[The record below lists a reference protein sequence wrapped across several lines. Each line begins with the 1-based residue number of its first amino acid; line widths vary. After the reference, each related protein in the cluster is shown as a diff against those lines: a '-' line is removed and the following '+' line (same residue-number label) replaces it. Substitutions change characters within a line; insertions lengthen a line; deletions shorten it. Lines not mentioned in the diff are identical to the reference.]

1 MLTAVYPIIWGFVAF
16 VVLIVVILMIL
27 RLIFN
32 YTDPNPFGV
41 VGRFGYN
48 LKKHTERIVYP
59 SAGILRQFNVNTKIA
74 PLITI
79 IGAIVIGYFINQLFY
94 TIFFTIDG
102 ITANMVGGSVIKIA
116 GFLLYGILGLYSLAV
131 IIRIIFSWVMPIT
144 NPAFV
149 FLRKITDPV
158 LEPFRRIIPPLGA
171 FDISPIVVL
180 LLLGF
185 LQTAVAAVLIGG

>member
-1 MLTAVYPIIWGFVAF
+1 MLNAVYPVIWGFIAF
-16 VVLIVVILMIL
+16 IVLIVVFLMLI

-41 VGRFGYN
+41 VGRFAYN

-59 SAGILRQFNVNTKIA
+59 SAGILRQFNINTKIA

-79 IGAIVIGYFINQLFY
+79 FGAIIIGYFVNQLFY
-94 TIFFTIDG
+94 TVFFTIDG
-102 ITANMVGGSVIKIA
+102 IAENLIGGSVIKIV

-144 NPAFV
+144 NPVFV

-158 LEPFRRIIPPLGA
+158 LEPFRKIIPPLGA

-185 LQTAVAAVLIGG
+185 LQTAVAAVLIGS

>member
-1 MLTAVYPIIWGFVAF
+1 MLTAVYPVIWGFIAF
-16 VVLIVVILMIL
+16 VVLIVVILMVL

-32 YTDPNPFGV
+32 YTDPNPFGF
-41 VGRFGYN
+41 VGRFAYN

-59 SAGILRQFNVNTKIA
+59 SAGILRQFNINTKIA

-79 IGAIVIGYFINQLFY
+79 FGAIIIGYFVNQLFF

-102 ITANMVGGSVIKIA
+102 IAANLVGGSVIKIV

-131 IIRIIFSWVMPIT
+131 IIRIIFSWVMPTT
-144 NPAFV
+144 NPVFV

-158 LEPFRRIIPPLGA
+158 LEPFRKIIPPLGT

-185 LQTAVAAVLIGG
+185 LQTAVAAVLIGS